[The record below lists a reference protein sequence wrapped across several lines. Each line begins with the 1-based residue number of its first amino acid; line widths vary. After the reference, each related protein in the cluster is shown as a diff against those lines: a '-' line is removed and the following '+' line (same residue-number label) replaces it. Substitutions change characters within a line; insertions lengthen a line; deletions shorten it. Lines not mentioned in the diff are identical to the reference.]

1 MKKVLSLLVALVLM
15 AGVASFASA
24 EALEPVALTIMFHG
38 SNVTDDSAVMEKVN
52 AYLAEKINATLDV
65 IWGTWGDFDTNA
77 TMSLNAG
84 DPIDMYFTCSWSQD
98 EYNAYAKKGMWT
110 RLDDPNNNLI
120 EKYAADLWATLPQ
133 VLTEG
138 ATIEGSDGLG
148 VYAVPG
154 YKDIATQNCWDVNV
168 TLLEK
173 YGYTLDD
180 IKNADYYSFGDILKT
195 VKEGEGDAFYPLLV
209 EGMVLERMVTNSII
223 VAGDSG
229 STNLLSY
236 YINPADTAELGA
248 YGNVMLNKFA
258 TDEYKKF
265 VEKTREYFLAGYID
279 PAMAVAETANDTR
292 VNKQLTGQYLIGTQ
306 SYALGY
312 ELQASQERNIHVEMV
327 PVTPPY
333 VDTTSSQGA
342 MVAISTASANPD
354 RAMMFLNLL
363 NTDPTLMTLLNYGVE
378 SIHYNLT
385 GDGLVEFTD
394 KRADYQPW
402 TNGMGNV
409 TLLPPT
415 VGQGVGFWDTF
426 KAYYGEAHKIPI
438 IGFTFD
444 STPVQVEMSAL
455 ANVAAEFALAL
466 DTGAVDPTEKLPE
479 FLQKLDAAGMQTYL
493 DTANAQLTAFLAAK

>member
-1 MKKVLSLLVALVLM
+1 MKKVLSLLLTLVLLS
-15 AGVASFASA
+15 GVVAFASA
-24 EALEPVALTIMFHG
+24 EEALEPVTLTIMFHG

-52 AYLAEKINATLDV
+52 AYLAEKINAKLDV
-65 IWGTWGDFDTNA
+65 IWGTWGDFDANA

-84 DPIDMYFTCSWSQD
+84 DPIDMYFTCSWSQN
-98 EYNAYAKKGMWT
+98 EYNTYAKKGMYV
-110 RLDDPNNNLI
+110 RLDDPENNLI
-120 EKYAADLWATLPQ
+120 EKYASDLWATLPA

-154 YKDIATQNCWDVNV
+154 YKDIATQNCWDINV
-168 TLLEK
+168 DLLEK

-180 IKNADYYSFGDILKT
+180 IKNTDYYGFGDILKT
-195 VKEGEGDAFYPLLV
+195 VKEGEGDNFYPLMV

-236 YINPADTAELGA
+236 YINPTDTAELGA

-265 VEKTREYFLAGYID
+265 VEKTREYYLAGYID
-279 PAMAVAETANDTR
+279 PALSVAETANDTR

-342 MVAISTASANPD
+342 MVAISTASENPD

-363 NTDPTLMTLLNYGVE
+363 NTDPYLMTLLNYGVE
-378 SIHYNLT
+378 GVHYTLA
-385 GDGLVEFTD
+385 DGLVTFTD
-394 KRADYQPW
+394 KRSDFQPW

-415 VGQGVGFWDTF
+415 AGQGAGFWDSF

-438 IGFTFD
+438 IGFTLD
-444 STPVQVEMSAL
+444 SSSVQVEMSAL
-455 ANVAAEFALAL
+455 ANVAAEYALAL
-466 DTGAVDPTEKLPE
+466 DTGAVDPAEKLPE
-479 FLQKLDAAGMQTYL
+479 FLQKLDAAGMQKYL
-493 DTANAQLTAFLAAK
+493 DEANTQLAAFLAAK